1 MSINNSEKQDLL
13 FMKSQQSSITRK
25 SNQEPFIELK
35 AVGYRASSMRWLA
48 LALACLNCLGSYFCF
63 DNPQSLQ
70 TIIIDKFDISS
81 FQFNLLYSVYAF
93 PNIILPFV
101 GGIII
106 DRLGV
111 RVGVA
116 LFSFIL
122 IIGQAVFTF
131 GAATS
136 SFNIMLVGRV
146 IFGLGGECL
155 NVAQSVV
162 TTKWFMG
169 KELALALGATLCVA
183 RLGSSLNSFFA
194 PKIYYWSNALYAPLL
209 VGVILCIFSFLIG
222 LGLNYLDKKADEQEG
237 INGKEEENVEQVK
250 LSDLKALNLLFYL
263 LLFNGFFL
271 YGGFYGLNNNLNDLM
286 VQRFGFT
293 PDTAGNYIP
302 IIYICAAVFIPMIG
316 AYIDHRGKRALL
328 MIFACIL
335 FVVDHLIT
343 ALLPT
348 SEPGQANYAMVGILF
363 GVGMFYASYA
373 AIFWP
378 CIPLVVPE
386 KVQGTAFGLVFS
398 SQNLM
403 LTVIPLIVGAIHDAT
418 IDYKKGYFWTE
429 ITLGGLALAG
439 LFLTVWIYI
448 EDLKTE
454 KKLDKPCADD
464 VKMSSKKSMA
474 RSFAKF

>member
-1 MSINNSEKQDLL
+1 MSINNSEKQDLV
-13 FMKSQQSSITRK
+13 FMKSQDKSYSKSSK
-25 SNQEPFIELK
+25 EPLIELK

-70 TIIIDKFDISS
+70 TAIIEKFDISS

-106 DRLGV
+106 DKLGV

-122 IIGQAVFTF
+122 IVGQAVVTF
-131 GAATS
+131 GAATE
-136 SFNIMLVGRV
+136 SFTIMLVGRV

-162 TTKWFMG
+162 STKWFMG
-169 KELALALGATLCVA
+169 KELALALGACLCVA

-194 PKIYYWSNALYAPLL
+194 PKIYAWTNALYAPLL
-209 VGVILCIFSFLIG
+209 VGVVLCIFSFLIG

-237 INGKEEENVEQVK
+237 ITGKEEENVEQIK

-293 PDTAGNYIP
+293 PDSAGNYIP

-328 MIFACIL
+328 MIFACLL
-335 FVVDHLIT
+335 FVIDHLIT
-343 ALLPT
+343 ALLPN
-348 SEPGQANYAMVGILF
+348 SPPGETNYAMVGILF

-378 CIPLVVPE
+378 CVPLVVPE
-386 KVQGTAFGLVFS
+386 KVQGTAFGIVFS

-403 LTVIPLIVGAIHDAT
+403 LTIIPLIVGAIHDAT

-429 ITLGGLALAG
+429 MTLGGLSLIG
-439 LFLTVWIYI
+439 LLLTIWIYI
-448 EDLKTE
+448 EDLKTNKILHLPCSDE
-454 KKLDKPCADD
+454 KK
-464 VKMSSKKSMA
+464 VSTKKSIA
-474 RSFAKF
+474 KSFVKF

>member
-1 MSINNSEKQDLL
+1 MSINDHEKSNLL
-13 FMKSQQSSITRK
+13 FMKNQSERSTAK
-25 SNQEPFIELK
+25 EPLIVLK
-35 AVGYRASSMRWLA
+35 AVGYRAGTMRWLA
-48 LALACLNCLGSYFCF
+48 LALACLNCIGSYFCF

-70 TIIIDKFDISS
+70 TIIIDQFGISS

-111 RVGVA
+111 RVGIA
-116 LFSFIL
+116 LFSFLL
-122 IIGQAVFTF
+122 IIGQLVFTW
-131 GAATS
+131 GAASGDFT
-136 SFNIMLVGRV
+136 IMLIGRV

-194 PKIYYWSNALYAPLL
+194 PKIYYWTNALYAPLL
-209 VGVILCIFSFLIG
+209 VGAVLCLFSFLIG

-237 INGKEEENVEQVK
+237 ITGKQEGENVEQVK
-250 LSDLKALNLLFYL
+250 LSDLKNLNLIFYL

-302 IIYICAAVFIPMIG
+302 IIYICAAVFIPLIG
-316 AYIDHRGKRALL
+316 AYIDHKGKRALL

-335 FVVDHLIT
+335 FVFDHLVT

-348 SEPGQANYAMVGILF
+348 SNPGQVNYAMVGILF

-378 CIPLVVPE
+378 CIPIVVPE
-386 KVQGTAFGLVFS
+386 KVQGTAFGIVFS

-403 LTVIPLIVGAIHDAT
+403 LTIIPLIIGAIHDAT
-418 IDYKKGYFWTE
+418 EEVKKGYFWTE
-429 ITLGGLALAG
+429 ITLAVLALIG
-439 LFLTVWIYI
+439 LFLTIWIYI
-448 EDLKTE
+448 EDLKTD
-454 KKLDKPCADD
+454 KKLDKPCTDEQ
-464 VKMSSKKSMA
+464 KISTKKSIA
-474 RSFAKF
+474 KSFVKF